1 VQSGYR
7 ETIRRGEGSEIV
19 PAIIAMA
26 HSLDT
31 KVVAKGVETEG
42 QYAFLRAHG
51 CDAMQGY
58 LFSKRPSPD
67 ELADLR
73 REERSLSAAGPT

>member
-1 VQSGYR
+1 
-7 ETIRRGEGSEIV
+7 
-19 PAIIAMA
+19 MA
-26 HSLDT
+26 RSLDI
-31 KVVAKGVETEG
+31 KVVAKGVETAG

-58 LFSKRPSPD
+58 LFSKPLPPD

-73 REERSLSAAGPT
+73 RKERSLPAAGLT